1 MRTGATAPHATHID
15 AWDIDPL
22 IDAAAASCHGLSG
35 RRRPRRDVV
44 DMLVEGPPVPAGDD
58 PDGPALVDQALGNA
72 LLAAITEAWRLH
84 WQPANIPRVLARTR
98 GNAHAQLAAE
108 GVVRQTSRYR
118 HDELPPRW
126 RSQIDAIDPGVR
138 RLIDDDRW
146 ALPPHHPLTE
156 RAAALVLALETLG
169 TLRALPPLPKIG
181 PIPGERPPA
190 RHRAVGAPSHVD
202 SGVLHRVM
210 SLLAKAESTTF
221 PEEAEA
227 LTAKAQE
234 LMARHAIDA
243 ALIAASNDARDR
255 GTVGGRRIG
264 IDDPY
269 AKPKTILLGF
279 IARANRCRAVWS
291 RDFGFATVFGDDVDL
306 DTVELLYTSLLVQSS
321 RAMIAAS
328 PPGQSSSAARTRSFR
343 QSFLVSFATRIGQRL
358 EDAVASAVTHAQHD
372 YTSDL
377 LPVLADREA
386 AADAACRAAFPSV
399 RSFSASANDLAGWQ
413 AGRQAAD
420 RAQLDLHNPVEPTTS
435 RRELRER
442 T

>member
-1 MRTGATAPHATHID
+1 MRTGPTAQHATHID

-35 RRRPRRDVV
+35 RRGPRRDVV
-44 DMLVEGPPVPAGDD
+44 DMLVEGPPTGEQ
-58 PDGPALVDQALGNA
+58 PDGPALVDQALGRA
-72 LLAAITEAWRLH
+72 LLAAVTEAWRLH
-84 WQPANIPRVLARTR
+84 WQPADIPRVLARTR

-108 GVVRQTSRYR
+108 GVVRETARYR
-118 HDELPPRW
+118 HDALPPRW

-146 ALPPHHPLTE
+146 ALPPHHSLTD
-156 RAAALVLALETLG
+156 RAAAIVLALETLA

-181 PIPGERPPA
+181 PIPGDRPPTRQRTVA
-190 RHRAVGAPSHVD
+190 APSHVD
-202 SGVLHRVM
+202 SGVLHRVT

-243 ALIAASNDARDR
+243 ALIAATNGDRDR
-255 GTVGGRRIG
+255 GTVGARRIG

-269 AKPKTILLGF
+269 AKPKTILLGV

-306 DTVELLYTSLLVQSS
+306 DAVELLYTSLLVQSS

-328 PPGQSSSAARTRSFR
+328 PPGRSSSAARTRSFR
-343 QSFLVSFATRIGQRL
+343 QSFLVSFAARVGQRL
-358 EDAVASAVTHAQHD
+358 EDAVASAVADAEHD
-372 YTSDL
+372 HKSDL
-377 LPVLADREA
+377 LPVLAHREA
-386 AADAACRAAFPSV
+386 AADAACREAFPSV
-399 RSFSASANDLAGWQ
+399 RSFSASANDLAGWE

-420 RAQLDLHNPVEPTTS
+420 RAQLDLHDPVEPATS
-435 RRELRER
+435 PRRPLREPI
-442 T
+442 